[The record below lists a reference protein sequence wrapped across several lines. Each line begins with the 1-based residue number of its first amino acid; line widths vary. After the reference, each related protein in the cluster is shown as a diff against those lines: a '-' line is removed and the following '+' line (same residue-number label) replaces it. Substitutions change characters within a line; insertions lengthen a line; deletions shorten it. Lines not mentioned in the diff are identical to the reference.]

1 MTARL
6 LMLCALLSLTACTP
20 SDDGL
25 ALQADYLQR
34 LGNVL
39 DSPSAEAFD
48 LTHAGIYR
56 MPPRRERLLEVPEL
70 RIGLLDLLIDV
81 RRCADLQQLISQRN
95 SLLGKQLMASSR
107 LAYEGDLL
115 RALDSCIARLDGS
128 DDADLRTRLSDLA
141 TQKRAQLPA
150 VFWNAFNG
158 SNEVERYLRFSAQA
172 LPATPG
178 EDGAALD
185 ALEQLA
191 GLAQRLPEQLPPPA
205 EQLEPLFQA
214 LHASA
219 QGGELI
225 TSLASLRHTLDHGT
239 ALLRQ
244 RLANR
249 PLCPQGLP
257 TERGRILQNIFVKY
271 YAGHLQPYL
280 SQVHQR
286 GERWQRAVQHLAAQ
300 DAPAATHDYL
310 LRLAGTQDSLWQAFV
325 TATGEHV
332 SAWQDS
338 LRSCGLA
345 PGQAGWP
352 APQG

>member
-1 MTARL
+1 MTARVFFL
-6 LMLCALLSLTACTP
+6 LCLFSLSACTP

-34 LGNVL
+34 LSTVL
-39 DSPSAEAFD
+39 DSPAGNAFD
-48 LTHAGIYR
+48 ASSTTAYR
-56 MPPRRERLLEVPEL
+56 MPARRERLIELPEL

-81 RRCADLQQLISQRN
+81 RRCADLQQVISQRN

-115 RALDSCIARLDGS
+115 RALDSCITRLDG
-128 DDADLRTRLSDLA
+128 DDESELRSRLQDLA
-141 TQKRAQLPA
+141 EQKRAQLPA

-158 SNEVERYLRFSAQA
+158 STEVERYLRFSAQS
-172 LPATPG
+172 LPAAPV
-178 EDGAALD
+178 EDSAALV

-191 GLAQRLPEQLPPPA
+191 AIAEGLPEQLSPPA

-214 LHASA
+214 LHASP

-225 TSLASLRHTLDHGT
+225 TSLASLRHTLDQGT
-239 ALLRQ
+239 ALLRE
-244 RLANR
+244 RLETR

-257 TERGRILQNIFVKY
+257 TERGRVLQNIFVKY
-271 YAGHLQPYL
+271 YAGRLQPYL

-286 GERWQRAVQHLAAQ
+286 GERWQRALQHLAAQ
-300 DAPAATHDYL
+300 DAPASTRAYL
-310 LRLAGTQDSLWQAFV
+310 ERLAGADDSLWQDFV
-325 TATGEHV
+325 TATAAHV
-332 SAWQDS
+332 RAWQDS